1 MEDVISLNSTMQL
14 DLDTL
19 NNDRLH
25 GWKEEKKLVYQ
36 NSFAAGFEEWYSGFI
51 ANDLEYTFSMFD
63 EDTQKWVS
71 DFRIG
76 AADSIKNKRIIF
88 GLEEDDASHAPSPLN
103 TQPPPTDNRISTTR
117 KLSLLGNRIQGSIPQ
132 ELANIATLQELF
144 LEDNLLEGPIPR
156 NFGSLIGLRR
166 FVVSAN
172 KLNGTIPEIFG
183 NLRNLEDFR
192 IDGNDFSGKIPD
204 FIGNWTNMTR
214 LRISDLTGRNS
225 TIPDL
230 KDMQS
235 LHVLILRN
243 CLINGALP
251 EYFGVLGQL
260 KTLDVSYNN
269 FSRTAEYNCQPSN
282 V

>member
-1 MEDVISLNSTMQL
+1 MGARLGVVKAQSE
-14 DLDTL
+14 TL
-19 NNDRLH
+19 P
-25 GWKEEKKLVYQ
+25 LVLRKCH
-36 NSFAAGFEEWYSGFI
+36 I
-51 ANDLEYTFSMFD
+51 PLC
-63 EDTQKWVS
+63 
-71 DFRIG
+71 
-76 AADSIKNKRIIF
+76 
-88 GLEEDDASHAPSPLN
+88 PS
-103 TQPPPTDNRISTTR
+103 
-117 KLSLLGNRIQGSIPQ
+117 SLLGNRIQGSIPQ

-172 KLNGTIPEIFG
+172 KLNGTIPETFG

-214 LRISDLTGRNS
+214 LRISDLTGRKS

-243 CLINGALP
+243 CLINGAIP

-260 KTLDVSYNN
+260 KTLDLSFNRLTGQIPDSMALLNDLSIQYLDVSYNN
-269 FSRTAEYNCQPSN
+269 FSRIAEYNCQPSN